1 MFQQSKS
8 LMLPESYTELD
19 NLTAFLKRYPK
30 LTLTIEGHTD
40 VIGDQNMN
48 KTLSEERAIAV
59 AQYLIQHG
67 IDENRIVSVGY
78 GSTRPIVKDSV
89 KMGNRVNRRVA
100 FIIK

>member
-1 MFQQSKS
+1 MLKKSRFSGLNSIFQC
-8 LMLPESYTELD
+8 
-19 NLTAFLKRYPK
+19 RYQ
-30 LTLTIEGHTD
+30 TIEGHTD

-78 GSTRPIVKDSV
+78 GSTRPIVTDSV